1 MNKCGGLIKMGKFD
15 FRPTGVM
22 PALVTPFNKDDE
34 SINEDYLR
42 NLVNHLIDQG
52 VTGLVPVGTTGEFVN
67 MTFEERLRVIEIVVD
82 ETNGRVPV
90 IAGTGETGTK
100 MVIDATK
107 AATDIGADAAIIVTP
122 YYLKPK
128 AKGLYDHYFTIAE
141 KTDIPLVL
149 YNIPA
154 CTGVELPWTVVED
167 LVDLENFV
175 AIKDSSG
182 DYKYFSAL
190 LEKVSDKISV
200 LIGWDENVLGALA
213 GGAAGCILGS
223 ANVIPKVWLE
233 IYDHVKNNRLQE
245 AQTLQK
251 KVQKL
256 ARMLI
261 NSGALGAKECLNLM
275 GIPVG
280 TTRKPIIL
288 GDSLSYELQDEFRV
302 ELEKL
307 GLIEK
312 KEIKFE
318 VGEKELTS
326 RFYAVGVTPQKISD
340 FRLKVGESLVGSRAE
355 LAHIDLLIGTKDG
368 PVGDA
373 YARALTHPAKG
384 REGLQVIL
392 EPNMQV
398 KPATIMIPTVKITSL
413 RHASLT
419 YGPAQ
424 AAVAKAVMKCVEDGI
439 LPKEA
444 AEDILIVVNV
454 FVHPSASARKRVFI
468 NNYKATRN
476 AIRKA
481 MEGLPTV
488 DDGIKNAENARHPFR
503 NDP

>member
-1 MNKCGGLIKMGKFD
+1 MGKFD
-15 FRPTGVM
+15 FRPSGVM
-22 PALVTPFNKDDE
+22 PALVTPFNKDE
-34 SINEDYLR
+34 SINEDNLR
-42 NLVNHLIDQG
+42 NLVNHLIEQG
-52 VTGLVPVGTTGEFVN
+52 VNGLVPVGTTGEFVN
-67 MTFEERLRVIEIVVD
+67 MTHKERLKIIEIVVD
-82 ETNGRVPV
+82 EANGRVPV
-90 IAGTGETGTK
+90 IAGTGDTGTK
-100 MVIDATK
+100 LVIDATN
-107 AATDIGADAAIIVTP
+107 AAMDIGADAVLIVTP

-128 AKGLYDHYFTIAE
+128 AKGLYDHYLCIAE
-141 KTDIPLVL
+141 TTDIPIVL

-167 LVDLENFV
+167 LVDIDNFV

-182 DYKYFSAL
+182 DFKYFSAL

-200 LIGWDENVLGALA
+200 LIGWDENVLGSLA

-223 ANVIPKVWLE
+223 ANVFPKIWLE
-233 IYDHVKNNRLQE
+233 MYNHVKNNRLEE

-251 KVQKL
+251 KIQKL
-256 ARMLI
+256 ARLLI
-261 NSGALGAKECLNLM
+261 NSGALGVKTCLNM
-275 GIPVG
+275 MKIPVG
-280 TTRKPIIL
+280 ITRQPIIL
-288 GDSLSYELQDEFRV
+288 GDSLSYEIKDELRV

-307 GLIEK
+307 GLITK
-312 KEIKFE
+312 KEIKFKI
-318 VGEKELTS
+318 GDKPLTS
-326 RFYAVGVTPQKISD
+326 RFYAVGITPEKITD
-340 FRLKVGESLVGSRAE
+340 FELKVGESLVGDRVE
-355 LAHIDLLIGTKDG
+355 LAHIDLLIGKKDG
-368 PVGDA
+368 PVGIA
-373 YARALTHPAKG
+373 YAQALTNPKDG

-398 KPATIMIPTVKITSL
+398 KPPTIMIPTIRPISL

-424 AAVAKAVMKCVEDGI
+424 AAIAKAVMQCVEDGI
-439 LPKEA
+439 LPKEISD
-444 AEDILIVVNV
+444 DIVMIVNV
-454 FVHPSASARKRVFI
+454 FVHPSASARKRIFI

>member
-1 MNKCGGLIKMGKFD
+1 MSKFD
-15 FRPTGVM
+15 FRPSGVM

-34 SINEDYLR
+34 SLNEDNLR
-42 NLVNHLIDQG
+42 NLVNYLIDQG

-67 MTFEERLRVIEIVVD
+67 MTFEERLKVIEIVVD

-100 MVIDATK
+100 LAIDATK
-107 AATDIGADAAIIVTP
+107 AATDIGVDAVLIVTP

-128 AKGLYDHYFTIAE
+128 AKGIYDHYYTITE
-141 KTDIPLVL
+141 KTDIPIVL

-167 LVDLENFV
+167 LVDIENIV

-223 ANVIPKVWLE
+223 ANVIPKIWLE
-233 IYDHVKNNRLQE
+233 IYDHIKNNRLEE
-245 AQTLQK
+245 AQVLQR

-256 ARMLI
+256 ARLLI
-261 NSGALGAKECLNLM
+261 NSGALGVKSCLNLM
-275 GIPVG
+275 KIPVG
-280 TTRKPIIL
+280 TTRQPLVI
-288 GDSLSYELQDEFRV
+288 GDALSYEIKDELRV

-307 GLIEK
+307 GLIK
-312 KEIKFE
+312 KSEIQFE
-318 VGEKELTS
+318 FGDKPLIG
-326 RFYAVGVTPQKISD
+326 RFYAVGITPQKISD
-340 FRLKVGESLVGSRAE
+340 FELKVGESLVGDRAE
-355 LAHIDLLIGTKDG
+355 LAHIDLLIGKKDG
-368 PVGDA
+368 PVGNA
-373 YARALTHPAKG
+373 YAQALTNPEEG

-398 KPATIMIPTVKITSL
+398 KPSTIMIPTVRPTSL

-424 AAVAKAVMKCVEDGI
+424 AAIAKAVMQCVEDGI
-439 LPKEA
+439 LPKELA
-444 AEDILIVVNV
+444 DDIVLIVNV

-488 DDGIKNAENARHPFR
+488 DDGIQNAENARHPFR

>member
-1 MNKCGGLIKMGKFD
+1 
-15 FRPTGVM
+15 
-22 PALVTPFNKDDE
+22 
-34 SINEDYLR
+34 
-42 NLVNHLIDQG
+42 
-52 VTGLVPVGTTGEFVN
+52 
-67 MTFEERLRVIEIVVD
+67 
-82 ETNGRVPV
+82 
-90 IAGTGETGTK
+90 
-100 MVIDATK
+100 VIDATNK
-107 AATDIGADAAIIVTP
+107 ATDIGADAALIVTP

-128 AKGLYDHYFTIAE
+128 AKGLYDHYETIAE
-141 KTDIPLVL
+141 KTDIPIVL
-149 YNIPA
+149 YNIPV

-167 LVDLENFV
+167 LVDIENIV
-175 AIKDSSG
+175 GIKDSSG

-200 LIGWDENVLGALA
+200 MIGWDENVLGALA

-223 ANVIPKVWLE
+223 ANVIPRMWLE
-233 IYDHVKNNRLQE
+233 IYEHVKNNRLIE
-245 AQTLQK
+245 AQNLQK
-251 KVQKL
+251 KVQKI

-261 NSGALGAKECLNLM
+261 NSGALGAKECLNMM

-280 TTRKPIIL
+280 ITRQPIIL
-288 GDSLSYELQDEFRV
+288 GDSLSYELRDEFRV
-302 ELEKL
+302 ELEKF
-307 GLIEK
+307 GLIKK
-312 KEIKFE
+312 KEVKFE
-318 VGEKELTS
+318 VAEKEITS
-326 RFYAVGVTPQKISD
+326 RFYAVGVTPEIITD
-340 FRLKVGESLVGSRAE
+340 FSLKVGESLVGERAE
-355 LAHIDLLIGTKDG
+355 LAHIDLLIGEKKG
-368 PVGDA
+368 PVGEA

-398 KPATIMIPTVKITSL
+398 KPATIMIPTVKVNSL

-424 AAVAKAVMKCVEDGI
+424 AAVAKAVMQCVDDGI
-439 LPKEA
+439 LPKELD
-444 AEDILIVVNV
+444 EDIVIIVNV

-488 DDGIKNAENARHPFR
+488 DDAINNLENARHPLR

>member
-1 MNKCGGLIKMGKFD
+1 MGKFD

-22 PALVTPFNKDDE
+22 PAVVTPFNKDE
-34 SINEDYLR
+34 SINEENLR
-42 NLVNHLIDQG
+42 NLVNFLIGQG

-67 MTFEERLRVIEIVVD
+67 MTFEERLKVIEIVVD
-82 ETNGRVPV
+82 EANGRVPV

-100 MVIDATK
+100 LVVDATN
-107 AATDIGADAAIIVTP
+107 AAANIGADAVLIVTP

-128 AKGLYDHYFTIAE
+128 AKGLYDHYYTITE
-141 KTDIPLVL
+141 KTDIPIVL
-149 YNIPA
+149 YNIPP
-154 CTGVELPWTVVED
+154 CTGVELPWSVVED
-167 LVDLENFV
+167 LVDIENIV

-223 ANVIPKVWLE
+223 ANVFPKIWLE

-251 KVQKL
+251 RVQKL
-256 ARMLI
+256 ARLLI
-261 NSGALGAKECLNLM
+261 GSGALGVKSCLNM
-275 GIPVG
+275 MNIPVG
-280 TTRKPIIL
+280 TTRRPLIL
-288 GDSLSYELQDEFRV
+288 GDTLSYEIKDELRI

-312 KEIKFE
+312 KKIHVEI
-318 VGEKELTS
+318 GEKSLTS
-326 RFYAVGVTPQKISD
+326 RFYAVGVSPQKITD
-340 FRLKVGESLVGSRAE
+340 FKLKVGESLVGDRPE
-355 LAHIDLLIGTKDG
+355 LAHIDLLIGKKDG
-368 PVGDA
+368 PVGNA
-373 YARALTHPAKG
+373 YAQALTNLEEG

-398 KPATIMIPTVKITSL
+398 KPPTIMIPTVKPISL

-424 AAVAKAVMKCVEDGI
+424 AGIAKAVMQCIEDGI
-439 LPKEA
+439 LPKELTD
-444 AEDILIVVNV
+444 DIVLIVNV
-454 FVHPSASARKRVFI
+454 FVHPSASARKRIFI

-488 DDGIKNAENARHPFR
+488 DDGIENAENARHPFR

>member
-1 MNKCGGLIKMGKFD
+1 MGKFD

-34 SINEDYLR
+34 TINEENLR
-42 NLVNHLIDQG
+42 NLVNYLLEQG

-67 MTFEERLRVIEIVVD
+67 MTFEERLRVLEIVVD

-90 IAGTGETGTK
+90 IGGTGETGTK

-107 AATDIGADAAIIVTP
+107 AATDIGCDAAIIVTP

-167 LVDLENFV
+167 LVDIENFV

-223 ANVIPKVWLE
+223 ANVIPKIWLE

-245 AQTLQK
+245 AQALQK

-261 NSGALGAKECLNLM
+261 NSGALGAKECLNMM

-280 TTRKPIIL
+280 ITRRPIIL
-288 GDSLSYELQDEFRV
+288 GDALSYELQDEFRV

-318 VGEKELTS
+318 IGEKELTS
-326 RFYAVGVTPQKISD
+326 RFYAIGVTPEKISD
-340 FRLKVGESLVGSRAE
+340 FRLKVGESLVGDRAE
-355 LAHIDLLIGTKDG
+355 LAHIDLLIGSKEG

-398 KPATIMIPTVKITSL
+398 KPATIMIPTVKVTSL

-444 AEDILIVVNV
+444 AEDILIIVNV

>member
-1 MNKCGGLIKMGKFD
+1 MGKFD

-34 SINEDYLR
+34 TINEENLR
-42 NLVNHLIDQG
+42 NLVNHLIEQG

-67 MTFEERLRVIEIVVD
+67 MTFEERLRVLEIVVD

-90 IAGTGETGTK
+90 IGGTGETGTK

-107 AATDIGADAAIIVTP
+107 AATDIGCDAAIIVTP

-154 CTGVELPWTVVED
+154 CTGIELPWTVVED
-167 LVDLENFV
+167 LVDIENFV

-182 DYKYFSAL
+182 DYRYFSAL
-190 LEKVSDKISV
+190 LEKVSDQISV

-223 ANVIPKVWLE
+223 ANVIPRIWIE
-233 IYDHVKNNRLQE
+233 IYNHVNNNRLQE
-245 AQTLQK
+245 AQALQK
-251 KVQKL
+251 KVQKI

-261 NSGALGAKECLNLM
+261 NSGALGAKECLNMM

-280 TTRKPIIL
+280 TTRQPIIL
-288 GDSLSYELQDEFRV
+288 GDTLSYELRDEFRV

-318 VGEKELTS
+318 IGEKELTS

-355 LAHIDLLIGTKDG
+355 LAHIDLLIGSKDG

-392 EPNMQV
+392 EPNMQI
-398 KPATIMIPTVKITSL
+398 KPATIMIPTVKVTSL

-481 MEGLPTV
+481 MEELPTV
-488 DDGIKNAENARHPFR
+488 DDAIQNAENARHPFR

>member
-1 MNKCGGLIKMGKFD
+1 
-15 FRPTGVM
+15 
-22 PALVTPFNKDDE
+22 
-34 SINEDYLR
+34 
-42 NLVNHLIDQG
+42 
-52 VTGLVPVGTTGEFVN
+52 

-100 MVIDATK
+100 LVIDATK
-107 AATDIGADAAIIVTP
+107 AATDIGADACIIVTP

-149 YNIPA
+149 YNIPV

-167 LVDLENFV
+167 LVDTENFV

-223 ANVIPKVWLE
+223 ANVIPKIWLE
-233 IYDHVKNNRLQE
+233 IYDHVENNRLKE
-245 AQTLQK
+245 AQILQK

-261 NSGALGAKECLNLM
+261 NSGALGVKECLNMM
-275 GIPVG
+275 GVPVG
-280 TTRKPIIL
+280 TTRRPIIL
-288 GDSLSYELQDEFRV
+288 GDTLSYELQDEFRV

-307 GLIEK
+307 GYIKK

-318 VGEKELTS
+318 IGEKELTS
-326 RFYAVGVTPQKISD
+326 RFYSVGITPEKITD
-340 FRLKVGESLVGSRAE
+340 FRLKVGESLVGNRAE

-368 PVGDA
+368 PVGNA

-398 KPATIMIPTVKITSL
+398 KPATIMIPTVKVTSL

-488 DDGIKNAENARHPFR
+488 DDGIENAENARHPFR

>member
-1 MNKCGGLIKMGKFD
+1 MSKFD

-22 PALVTPFNKDDE
+22 VALVTPFNKDE
-34 SINEDYLR
+34 SINEDQLR
-42 NLVNHLIDQG
+42 NLVNHLIEQG

-67 MTFEERLRVIEIVVD
+67 MTFEERLKVIEIVVD

-100 MVIDATK
+100 LVIDATK
-107 AATDIGADAAIIVTP
+107 AATDIGADAVLIVTP

-128 AKGLYDHYFTIAE
+128 AKGLYDHYYTITE
-141 KTDIPLVL
+141 KTDIPIVL

-167 LVDLENFV
+167 LVDIENIV

-182 DYKYFSAL
+182 DYKYFAAL

-223 ANVIPKVWLE
+223 ANVFPKIWLE
-233 IYDHVKNNRLQE
+233 IYNHVKNNRLEE

-251 KVQKL
+251 KVQKI
-256 ARMLI
+256 ARLLI
-261 NSGALGAKECLNLM
+261 NSGALGVKSCLNM
-275 GIPVG
+275 MKVKVG
-280 TTRKPIIL
+280 KTRRPLVL
-288 GDSLSYELQDEFRV
+288 GDALSYEIKDELRI

-312 KEIKFE
+312 TEVQFE
-318 VGEKELTS
+318 FGEKLLTS
-326 RFYAVGVTPQKISD
+326 RFYAVGITPKKITD
-340 FRLKVGESLVGSRAE
+340 FKLKVGESLVGNRAE
-355 LAHIDLLIGTKDG
+355 LAHIDLLIGEKDG
-368 PVGDA
+368 PVGQA
-373 YARALTHPAKG
+373 YAQALTNPEEG

-398 KPATIMIPTVKITSL
+398 KPPTIMIPTVRPTSL

-424 AAVAKAVMKCVEDGI
+424 AAIAKAVMQCVIDGI
-439 LPKEA
+439 LPKELTD
-444 AEDILIVVNV
+444 DIVLIVNV
-454 FVHPSASARKRVFI
+454 FVHPSASARKRIFI

-488 DDGIKNAENARHPFR
+488 DDGIENAENARHPFR

>member
-1 MNKCGGLIKMGKFD
+1 MGKFD
-15 FRPTGVM
+15 FRLSGVSVAM
-22 PALVTPFNKDDE
+22 VTPFNEDE
-34 SINEDYLR
+34 SINEEQLK
-42 NLVNHLIDQG
+42 NLVNFLIEKG
-52 VTGLVPVGTTGEFVN
+52 VNGLVPVGTTGEFVN

-82 ETNGRVPV
+82 EAKGRVPI
-90 IAGTGETGTK
+90 IAGTGESGTK
-100 MVIDATK
+100 MVIDATN
-107 AATDIGADAAIIVTP
+107 AATDLGADAALIVTP

-128 AKGLYDHYFTIAE
+128 AKGLYDHFYHICE
-141 KTDIPLVL
+141 STDIPIII
-149 YNIPA
+149 YNIPV
-154 CTGVELPWTVVED
+154 CTGIELPWTVVED
-167 LVDLENFV
+167 LADIENIV
-175 AIKDSSG
+175 GIKDSSG

-223 ANVIPKVWLE
+223 GNVIPQYWLE
-233 IYDHVKNNRLQE
+233 IYDHVKNNRLKE
-245 AQTLQK
+245 AQETQK
-251 KVQKL
+251 RVQKI

-261 NSGALGAKECLNLM
+261 QSGALGAKECLNMM
-275 GIPVG
+275 GVPVG
-280 TTRKPIIL
+280 ITRRPIIL
-288 GDSLSYELQDEFRV
+288 GDTLSYELRDEFRV

-307 GLIEK
+307 GLIKK

-318 VGEKELTS
+318 IGEKELTS
-326 RFYAVGVTPQKISD
+326 RFYAVGITPEKISD
-340 FRLKVGESLVGSRAE
+340 FSLKVGESLVGERVE
-355 LAHIDLLIGTKDG
+355 LAHIDLLIGDKKG
-368 PVGDA
+368 PVGEA
-373 YARALTHPAKG
+373 YAKALTHPSKG

-398 KPATIMIPTVKITSL
+398 KPPTIMIPTVKVSSL

-424 AAVAKAVMKCVEDGI
+424 AAIAKAVVQCVDDGI
-439 LPKEA
+439 LPKEM
-444 AEDILIVVNV
+444 AEDIVLIVNV

-481 MEGLPTV
+481 MEGLPTLEDNV
-488 DDGIKNAENARHPFR
+488 RNAESARHPLR

>member
-1 MNKCGGLIKMGKFD
+1 MGKFD
-15 FRPTGVM
+15 YRPTGVM

-34 SINEDYLR
+34 SINEENLR
-42 NLVNHLIDQG
+42 NLVNNLIDQG

-100 MVIDATK
+100 LVIDATK
-107 AATDIGADAAIIVTP
+107 AATDIGADACIIVTP

-167 LVDLENFV
+167 LVDIENFV

-233 IYDHVKNNRLQE
+233 LYDHVENNRLKE

-261 NSGALGAKECLNLM
+261 NSGALGVKECLNMM
-275 GIPVG
+275 GVPVG
-280 TTRKPIIL
+280 TTRRPIIL
-288 GDSLSYELQDEFRV
+288 GDTLSYELQDEFRV

-307 GLIEK
+307 GYIEK

-318 VGEKELTS
+318 IGEKELTS
-326 RFYAVGVTPQKISD
+326 RFYSVGITPEKITD
-340 FRLKVGESLVGSRAE
+340 FRLKVGESLVGNRAE

-368 PVGDA
+368 PVGNA

-398 KPATIMIPTVKITSL
+398 KPATIMIPTVKVMSL

-488 DDGIKNAENARHPFR
+488 DDGIENAENARHPFR

>member
-1 MNKCGGLIKMGKFD
+1 MGKFD
-15 FRPTGVM
+15 FRPKGVM
-22 PALVTPFNKDDE
+22 PAMVTPFNKDE
-34 SINEDYLR
+34 SINEEYLR
-42 NLVNHLIDQG
+42 NLVNHFIDQG
-52 VTGLVPVGTTGEFVN
+52 VTGLVPCGTTGEFCN
-67 MTFEERLRVIEIVVD
+67 MNFEERLKVIEIVVD

-100 MVIDATK
+100 LVIEASK
-107 AATDIGADAAIIVTP
+107 AATDIGADAVIIVTP

-141 KTDIPLVL
+141 KTDIPIVL
-149 YNIPA
+149 YNIPV

-167 LVDLENFV
+167 LVDIENFV

-182 DYKYFSAL
+182 DYKYHSAL

-200 LIGWDENVLGALA
+200 LIGWDELVLGALA

-223 ANVIPKVWLE
+223 ANVIPKIWLE
-233 IYDHVKNNRLQE
+233 IYDHVQNNRLLE

-251 KVQKL
+251 QVQKI

-275 GIPVG
+275 GIPAG
-280 TTRKPIIL
+280 ITRQPIIL
-288 GDSLSYELQDEFRV
+288 GDALSYELRDEFRV

-312 KEIKFE
+312 KELKFE
-318 VGEKELTS
+318 IGEKEISS
-326 RFYAVGVTPQKISD
+326 RFYSVGVTPDKITD
-340 FRLKVGESLVGSRAE
+340 FNLKVGESLVGNRAE
-355 LAHIDLLIGTKDG
+355 LAHVDLLIGMKDG
-368 PVGDA
+368 PVGDG

-384 REGLQVIL
+384 KEGLQVIL

-398 KPATIMIPTVKITSL
+398 KPATVMIPTVKVTSL

-439 LPKEA
+439 IPKEA
-444 AEDILIVVNV
+444 SEDIVIIANV
-454 FVHPSASARKRVFI
+454 FVHPSASSRKRVFI
-468 NNYKATRN
+468 NNFKATRN

-488 DDGIKNAENARHPFR
+488 EDGIENAENARHPFR

>member
-1 MNKCGGLIKMGKFD
+1 LSKFD

-22 PALVTPFNKDDE
+22 PALVTPFNEDE
-34 SINEDYLR
+34 SINEEYLR
-42 NLVNHLIDQG
+42 NLINHLIDQG

-67 MTFEERLRVIEIVVD
+67 MTSEERLKVIEIVVD

-100 MVIDATK
+100 LVIDATK
-107 AATDIGADAAIIVTP
+107 AATDIGADAVLIVTP

-128 AKGLYDHYFTIAE
+128 AKGLYDHYYTITE
-141 KTDIPLVL
+141 KTDIPIVL

-154 CTGVELPWTVVED
+154 CTGLELPWTVVED
-167 LVDLENFV
+167 LIDIENIV

-223 ANVIPKVWLE
+223 ANVFPKIWLE
-233 IYDHVKNNRLQE
+233 IYHHVKNNRLEE

-256 ARMLI
+256 ARLLI
-261 NSGALGAKECLNLM
+261 NSGALGVKTCLNLM
-275 GIPVG
+275 KVPVG
-280 TTRKPIIL
+280 TTRQPIIL
-288 GDSLSYELQDEFRV
+288 GDALSYEIKDELRV

-307 GLIEK
+307 GLIKK
-312 KEIKFE
+312 KEIEFKI
-318 VGEKELTS
+318 GEKPLTS
-326 RFYAVGVTPQKISD
+326 RFYAVGLTPQKITD
-340 FRLKVGESLVGSRAE
+340 FNLKVGESLVGNRPE
-355 LAHIDLLIGTKDG
+355 LAHIDLLIGKKDG
-368 PVGDA
+368 PVGEA
-373 YARALTHPAKG
+373 YARALTNPTEG

-424 AAVAKAVMKCVEDGI
+424 AAIAKAVMKCVEDGF

-444 AEDILIVVNV
+444 ADDLLLIVNV
-454 FVHPSASARKRVFI
+454 FVHPSASARKRIFI

-481 MEGLPTV
+481 IEGLPTV
-488 DDGIKNAENARHPFR
+488 DDGIKNAENARHPLR

>member
-1 MNKCGGLIKMGKFD
+1 MGKFD
-15 FRPTGVM
+15 FRPKGVM
-22 PALVTPFNKDDE
+22 PAMVTPFNKDE
-34 SINEDYLR
+34 SINEEQLR
-42 NLVNHLIDQG
+42 YLVNHFIDQG
-52 VTGLVPVGTTGEFVN
+52 VTGLVPCGTTGEFVN
-67 MTFEERLRVIEIVVD
+67 MTLEERLKVIEIVVD

-90 IAGTGETGTK
+90 IAGTGESGTK
-100 MVIDATK
+100 MVIDSSK
-107 AATDIGADAAIIVTP
+107 AATDIGADAVIIVTP

-141 KTDIPLVL
+141 KTDIPIVL
-149 YNIPA
+149 YNIPV

-167 LVDLENFV
+167 LVDIENFV

-182 DYKYFSAL
+182 DYKYHSAL

-200 LIGWDENVLGALA
+200 LIGWDELVLGALA

-223 ANVIPKVWLE
+223 ANVIPKIWLE
-233 IYDHVKNNRLQE
+233 LYSHVQNNRLAE
-245 AQTLQK
+245 AQALQK

-280 TTRKPIIL
+280 ITRQPIIL
-288 GDSLSYELQDEFRV
+288 GDALSYELRDEFRV

-312 KEIKFE
+312 KELKFE
-318 VGEKELTS
+318 IGEKEISS
-326 RFYAVGVTPQKISD
+326 RFYSVGVTPEKIVD
-340 FRLKVGESLVGSRAE
+340 FNLKVGESLVGSRVE

-368 PVGDA
+368 PVGDG

-384 REGLQVIL
+384 KEGLQVIL

-398 KPATIMIPTVKITSL
+398 KPATVMIPTVKVTSL

-424 AAVAKAVMKCVEDGI
+424 AAVAKAVMQCVEDGI

-444 AEDILIVVNV
+444 SEDIVIIANV
-454 FVHPSASARKRVFI
+454 FVHPSASSRKRVFI

-488 DDGIKNAENARHPFR
+488 EEGIKNLENARHPFR

>member
-1 MNKCGGLIKMGKFD
+1 MGKFD
-15 FRPTGVM
+15 FRPKGVM
-22 PALVTPFNKDDE
+22 PAMVTPFNKDE
-34 SINEDYLR
+34 SINEDNLR

-67 MTFEERLRVIEIVVD
+67 MTFDERLKVIEIVVD
-82 ETNGRVPV
+82 EANGRVPV

-100 MVIDATK
+100 LVIDATI
-107 AATDIGADAAIIVTP
+107 AATDLGADAAIIVTP

-128 AKGLYDHYFTIAE
+128 AKGLYDHYETICD
-141 KTDIPLVL
+141 KTDIPIVL

-167 LVDLENFV
+167 LVEIDNIV

-223 ANVIPKVWLE
+223 ANVIPHIWLE
-233 IYDHVKNNRLQE
+233 IYDHVKNNRLSE
-245 AQTLQK
+245 AQILQK
-251 KVQKL
+251 KVQKI

-261 NSGALGAKECLNLM
+261 NSGALGAKECLNM
-275 GIPVG
+275 MNVPVG
-280 TTRKPIIL
+280 ITRQPIIL
-288 GDSLSYELQDEFRV
+288 GDALSFELRDEFRV

-307 GLIEK
+307 GLIQK
-312 KEIKFE
+312 KDIKFE
-318 VGEKELTS
+318 IGEKELTS
-326 RFYAVGVTPQKISD
+326 RFYAVGVTPEKIAD
-340 FRLKVGESLVGSRAE
+340 FTLKVGESLVGNRPE
-355 LAHIDLLIGTKDG
+355 LAHVDILIGKKDG
-368 PVGDA
+368 PVGEA
-373 YARALTHPAKG
+373 YSRALTHPAKG

-398 KPATIMIPTVKITSL
+398 KPATIMIPTVKVTSL

-424 AAVAKAVMKCVEDGI
+424 AAVAKAVMQCVEDGI
-439 LPKEA
+439 LPKELS
-444 AEDILIVVNV
+444 EEIVIVVNV
-454 FVHPSASARKRVFI
+454 FVHPSASARKRIFI

-481 MEGLPTV
+481 MEGLPTAEE
-488 DDGIKNAENARHPFR
+488 GIENAENARHPFR

>member
-1 MNKCGGLIKMGKFD
+1 MGKFD

-34 SINEDYLR
+34 SINEENLR
-42 NLVNHLIDQG
+42 NLVNHLIEEG
-52 VTGLVPVGTTGEFVN
+52 VSGLVPVGTTGEFVN
-67 MTFEERLRVIEIVVD
+67 MKFEERLKVIDIVVD

-100 MVIDATK
+100 LVIDATK
-107 AATDIGADAAIIVTP
+107 AATDIGVDAVLIVTP

-141 KTDIPLVL
+141 KTDIPILL

-167 LVDLENFV
+167 LVDIDNIV
-175 AIKDSSG
+175 GIKDSSG

-223 ANVIPKVWLE
+223 ANVIPKIWIE
-233 IYDHVKNNRLQE
+233 IYNNIKNNRLEE
-245 AQTLQK
+245 AQVLQK

-256 ARMLI
+256 ARLLI
-261 NSGALGAKECLNLM
+261 NSGALGVKSCLNM
-275 GIPVG
+275 MKIPVG
-280 TTRKPIIL
+280 TTRQPLVL
-288 GDSLSYELQDEFRV
+288 GDSLSYEIKDELRV

-307 GLIEK
+307 GFIKKSEIQFKIEDK
-312 KEIKFE
+312 PLK
-318 VGEKELTS
+318 S
-326 RFYAVGVTPQKISD
+326 RFYAVGITPQKISD
-340 FRLKVGESLVGSRAE
+340 FELKVGESLVGDRAE
-355 LAHIDLLIGTKDG
+355 LAHIDLLIGKKNG
-368 PVGDA
+368 PVGNA
-373 YARALTHPAKG
+373 YAQALTNPEEG

-398 KPATIMIPTVKITSL
+398 KPPTIMIPTVRPTSL

-424 AAVAKAVMKCVEDGI
+424 AAIAKAVMQCVEDGI
-439 LPKEA
+439 LPKELA
-444 AEDILIVVNV
+444 NSIVLIVNV
-454 FVHPSASARKRVFI
+454 FVHPSASARKRIFI

-481 MEGLPTV
+481 MEGLPSV
-488 DDGIKNAENARHPFR
+488 SDGIKNMENARHPFR

>member
-1 MNKCGGLIKMGKFD
+1 MSKFD

-22 PALVTPFNKDDE
+22 PAMVTPFNKDE
-34 SINEDYLR
+34 SINEANLR
-42 NLVNHLIDQG
+42 NLVNYLIEQG

-67 MTFEERLRVIEIVVD
+67 MTIKERLKVIEIVVD
-82 ETNGRVPV
+82 EANNRVPV

-100 MVIDATK
+100 LVIDSTK
-107 AATDIGADAAIIVTP
+107 AATDIGVDAVLIVTP

-128 AKGLYDHYFTIAE
+128 AKGLYDHYYTITE
-141 KTDIPLVL
+141 KTDIPIVL

-167 LVDLENFV
+167 LVDIENII

-182 DYKYFSAL
+182 DYRYFSAL

-223 ANVIPKVWLE
+223 ANVFPKIWLE
-233 IYDHVKNNRLQE
+233 IYDHVKNYRIEE
-245 AQTLQK
+245 AQKLQK
-251 KVQKL
+251 RVQKI
-256 ARMLI
+256 ARLLI
-261 NSGALGAKECLNLM
+261 NSGALGVKSCLNM
-275 GIPVG
+275 MKVPVG
-280 TTRKPIIL
+280 KTRQPIVL
-288 GDSLSYELQDEFRV
+288 GDALSYEIKDELRV

-307 GLIEK
+307 GLIQKTDVQYE
-312 KEIKFE
+312 F
-318 VGEKELTS
+318 GEKSLTS
-326 RFYAVGVTPQKISD
+326 RFYAVGITPEKITD
-340 FRLKVGESLVGSRAE
+340 FDLKVGESLVGNRVE
-355 LAHIDLLIGTKDG
+355 LAHIDLLIGRKDG
-368 PVGDA
+368 PVGNA
-373 YARALTHPAKG
+373 YAQALTNPEEG

-398 KPATIMIPTVKITSL
+398 KPPTIMIPTVRPTSL

-424 AAVAKAVMKCVEDGI
+424 AAIAKAVIQCVEDGI
-439 LPKEA
+439 LPKELTD
-444 AEDILIVVNV
+444 DIVIIVNV
-454 FVHPSASARKRVFI
+454 FVHPSASARKRIFI

-481 MEGLPTV
+481 MEDLPSL
-488 DDGIKNAENARHPFR
+488 DDAIENAESARHPFR

>member
-1 MNKCGGLIKMGKFD
+1 
-15 FRPTGVM
+15 
-22 PALVTPFNKDDE
+22 
-34 SINEDYLR
+34 
-42 NLVNHLIDQG
+42 
-52 VTGLVPVGTTGEFVN
+52 
-67 MTFEERLRVIEIVVD
+67 
-82 ETNGRVPV
+82 
-90 IAGTGETGTK
+90 
-100 MVIDATK
+100 
-107 AATDIGADAAIIVTP
+107 
-122 YYLKPK
+122 
-128 AKGLYDHYFTIAE
+128 
-141 KTDIPLVL
+141 
-149 YNIPA
+149 
-154 CTGVELPWTVVED
+154 
-167 LVDLENFV
+167 
-175 AIKDSSG
+175 
-182 DYKYFSAL
+182 
-190 LEKVSDKISV
+190 
-200 LIGWDENVLGALA
+200 
-213 GGAAGCILGS
+213 
-223 ANVIPKVWLE
+223 
-233 IYDHVKNNRLQE
+233 
-245 AQTLQK
+245 
-251 KVQKL
+251 
-256 ARMLI
+256 MLI
-261 NSGALGAKECLNLM
+261 NSGALGVKECLNMM
-275 GIPVG
+275 GVQVG
-280 TTRKPIIL
+280 TTRRPIIL
-288 GDSLSYELQDEFRV
+288 GDALSYELQDEFRV

-312 KEIKFE
+312 KEIKFKI
-318 VGEKELTS
+318 GEKELTS
-326 RFYAVGVTPQKISD
+326 RFYAVGVTPEKISD

-355 LAHIDLLIGTKDG
+355 LAHIDLLIGSKDG

-398 KPATIMIPTVKITSL
+398 KPATIMIPTVKVTSL

-454 FVHPSASARKRVFI
+454 FVHPSASARKRIFI

>member
-1 MNKCGGLIKMGKFD
+1 MGKFN

-22 PALVTPFNKDDE
+22 PALVTPFNKTDE
-34 SINEDYLR
+34 SINEENLR
-42 NLVNHLIDQG
+42 NLVNHLIEQG

-67 MTFEERLRVIEIVVD
+67 MNFEERLKVIEIVVD

-100 MVIDATK
+100 LVIEATK
-107 AATDIGADAAIIVTP
+107 AATDIGADAVLIVTP

-128 AKGLYDHYFTIAE
+128 AKGLYDHYYTITE
-141 KTDIPLVL
+141 KTDIPIVL

-167 LVDLENFV
+167 LVDIENFV

-223 ANVIPKVWLE
+223 ANVFPKIWLE
-233 IYDHVKNNRLQE
+233 IYEHVKNNRLEE
-245 AQTLQK
+245 AQILQK

-256 ARMLI
+256 ARLLI
-261 NSGALGAKECLNLM
+261 NSGALGVKSCLNM
-275 GIPVG
+275 MKIPVG
-280 TTRKPIIL
+280 TTRQPLVL
-288 GDSLSYELQDEFRV
+288 GDALSYEIKDELRV

-307 GLIEK
+307 GLIK
-312 KEIKFE
+312 KTEIQFE
-318 VGEKELTS
+318 FGEKPLTS
-326 RFYAVGVTPQKISD
+326 RFYAVGITPQKITD
-340 FRLKVGESLVGSRAE
+340 FELKVGESLVGDRAE
-355 LAHIDLLIGTKDG
+355 LAHIDLLIGRKNG
-368 PVGDA
+368 PVGNA
-373 YARALTHPAKG
+373 YAQAFTNPEEG

-398 KPATIMIPTVKITSL
+398 KPPTIMIPTVRPTSL

-424 AAVAKAVMKCVEDGI
+424 AAIAKAVMQCVEDGI
-439 LPKEA
+439 LPKELA
-444 AEDILIVVNV
+444 NDIVLIVNV
-454 FVHPSASARKRVFI
+454 FVHPSASARKRIFI

-488 DDGIKNAENARHPFR
+488 NDGIKNAENARHPFR

>member
-1 MNKCGGLIKMGKFD
+1 
-15 FRPTGVM
+15 M
-22 PALVTPFNKDDE
+22 PAMVTPFNKDE
-34 SINEDYLR
+34 SINEEQLR

-52 VTGLVPVGTTGEFVN
+52 VTGLVPSGTTGEFVN
-67 MTFEERLRVIEIVVD
+67 MTYEERLKVIEIVVD

-100 MVIDATK
+100 LVIDATNK
-107 AATDIGADAAIIVTP
+107 ATDIGADAVLIVTP

-128 AKGLYDHYFTIAE
+128 AKGLYDHYYTITE
-141 KTDIPLVL
+141 KTDIPIVL
-149 YNIPA
+149 YNIPV
-154 CTGVELPWTVVED
+154 CTGIELPWTVVED
-167 LVDLENFV
+167 LVDIENIV
-175 AIKDSSG
+175 GIKDSSG

-200 LIGWDENVLGALA
+200 MIGWDENVLGALA

-223 ANVIPKVWLE
+223 ANVMPKVWLE
-233 IYDHVKNNRLQE
+233 IYDHVKNNRLNE
-245 AQTLQK
+245 AQDLQK
-251 KVQKL
+251 KVQKI

-261 NSGALGAKECLNLM
+261 NSGALGAKECLNMM
-275 GIPVG
+275 GVPVG
-280 TTRKPIIL
+280 ITRQPIIL
-288 GDSLSYELQDEFRV
+288 GDALSYELRDEFRV

-307 GLIEK
+307 GLIQK

-318 VGEKELTS
+318 LDEKKLTS
-326 RFYAVGVTPQKISD
+326 RFYSVGITPEKISD
-340 FRLKVGESLVGSRAE
+340 FRLKVGESLVGDRTE
-355 LAHIDLLIGTKDG
+355 LAHIDLLIGKKDG
-368 PVGDA
+368 PVGEA

-398 KPATIMIPTVKITSL
+398 KPATIMIPTVKIISL

-424 AAVAKAVMKCVEDGI
+424 AAVAKAVIQCVEDGI
-439 LPKEA
+439 LPKELA
-444 AEDILIVVNV
+444 DDIAIIVNV
-454 FVHPSASARKRVFI
+454 FVHPSSSARKRVFI

-481 MEGLPTV
+481 MEGVPTV
-488 DDGIKNAENARHPFR
+488 ENGINNAENARHPLR

>member
-1 MNKCGGLIKMGKFD
+1 MSKFD

-22 PALVTPFNKDDE
+22 SAMVTPFNKDE
-34 SINEDYLR
+34 SINEANLR
-42 NLVNHLIDQG
+42 NLVNYLIEQG

-67 MTFEERLRVIEIVVD
+67 MTIKERLKVIEIVVD
-82 ETNGRVPV
+82 EANNRVPV

-100 MVIDATK
+100 LVIDSTK
-107 AATDIGADAAIIVTP
+107 AATDIGADAVLIVTP

-128 AKGLYDHYFTIAE
+128 AKGLYDHYYTITE
-141 KTDIPLVL
+141 KTDIPIVL

-167 LVDLENFV
+167 LVDIENII

-182 DYKYFSAL
+182 DYRYFSAL

-223 ANVIPKVWLE
+223 ANVFPKIWLE
-233 IYDHVKNNRLQE
+233 IYDHVKNNRIEE
-245 AQTLQK
+245 AQKLQK
-251 KVQKL
+251 RVQKI
-256 ARMLI
+256 ARLLI
-261 NSGALGAKECLNLM
+261 NSGALGVKSCLNM
-275 GIPVG
+275 MKVPVG
-280 TTRKPIIL
+280 KTRQPIVL
-288 GDSLSYELQDEFRV
+288 GDALSYEIKDELRV

-307 GLIEK
+307 GLIQKTDVQYE
-312 KEIKFE
+312 F
-318 VGEKELTS
+318 GEKSLTS
-326 RFYAVGVTPQKISD
+326 RFYAVGITPEKITD
-340 FRLKVGESLVGSRAE
+340 FDLKVGESLVGNRVE
-355 LAHIDLLIGTKDG
+355 LAHIDLLIGRKDG
-368 PVGDA
+368 PVGNA
-373 YARALTHPAKG
+373 YAQALTNPEEG

-398 KPATIMIPTVKITSL
+398 KPPTIMIPTIRPTSL

-424 AAVAKAVMKCVEDGI
+424 AAIAKAVIQCVEDGI
-439 LPKEA
+439 LPKELE
-444 AEDILIVVNV
+444 EDIVIIVNV
-454 FVHPSASARKRVFI
+454 FVHPSASARKRIFI

-476 AIRKA
+476 SIRKA

-488 DDGIKNAENARHPFR
+488 NDGIENAESARHPFR

>member
-1 MNKCGGLIKMGKFD
+1 MGKFD
-15 FRPTGVM
+15 YRPTGVM

-34 SINEDYLR
+34 SINEENLR
-42 NLVNHLIDQG
+42 NLVNNLIDQG

-100 MVIDATK
+100 LVIDATK
-107 AATDIGADAAIIVTP
+107 AATDIGADACIIVTP

-149 YNIPA
+149 YNIPV

-167 LVDLENFV
+167 LVDIENFV

-233 IYDHVKNNRLQE
+233 LYDHVENNRLKE

-261 NSGALGAKECLNLM
+261 NSGALGVKECLNMM
-275 GIPVG
+275 GVPVG
-280 TTRKPIIL
+280 TTRRPIIL
-288 GDSLSYELQDEFRV
+288 GDTLSYELQDEFRV

-307 GLIEK
+307 GYIEK

-318 VGEKELTS
+318 IGEKELTS
-326 RFYAVGVTPQKISD
+326 RFYSVGITPEKITD
-340 FRLKVGESLVGSRAE
+340 FRLKVGESLVGNRAE

-398 KPATIMIPTVKITSL
+398 KPATIMIPTVKVTSL

-488 DDGIKNAENARHPFR
+488 DDGIENAENARHPFR

>member
-1 MNKCGGLIKMGKFD
+1 MGKFD
-15 FRPTGVM
+15 FRLTGVSVAM
-22 PALVTPFNKDDE
+22 VTPFNKDE
-34 SINEDYLR
+34 SINEEQIR
-42 NLVNHLIDQG
+42 NLVNFLIDKG
-52 VTGLVPVGTTGEFVN
+52 VNGLVPVGTTGEFVN
-67 MTFEERLRVIEIVVD
+67 MTYEERLRVIEIVID
-82 ETNGRVPV
+82 EANGRVPV
-90 IAGTGETGTK
+90 IAGTGESGTK
-100 MVIDATK
+100 MVIDATN
-107 AATDIGADAAIIVTP
+107 AASDLGADAVLIVTP

-128 AKGLYDHYFTIAE
+128 AKGLYDHYYTIT
-141 KTDIPLVL
+141 KNTDIPIIM

-154 CTGVELPWTVVED
+154 CTGIELPWTVVED
-167 LVDLENFV
+167 LADIENIV
-175 AIKDSSG
+175 GIKDSSG

-223 ANVIPKVWLE
+223 ANVIPEFWLE
-233 IYDHVKNNRLQE
+233 IYNHVRNNRLKE
-245 AQTLQK
+245 AQELQK

-261 NSGALGAKECLNLM
+261 NSGALGAKECLNMM
-275 GIPVG
+275 GVPVG
-280 TTRKPIIL
+280 ITRQPIIL
-288 GDSLSYELQDEFRV
+288 GDSLSYELRDEFRV

-312 KEIKFE
+312 KELKFE
-318 VGEKELTS
+318 IEEKELTS
-326 RFYAVGVTPQKISD
+326 RFYVVGITPEKIKD
-340 FRLKVGESLVGSRAE
+340 FSLKVGESLVGDRVE
-355 LAHIDLLIGTKDG
+355 LAHIDLLIGKKNG
-368 PVGDA
+368 PVGEA

-398 KPATIMIPTVKITSL
+398 KPPTIMIPTVKVTSL

-424 AAVAKAVMKCVEDGI
+424 AAIAKAVMQCVEDGI
-439 LPKEA
+439 LPKEL
-444 AEDILIVVNV
+444 AEEIVLIVNV

-468 NNYKATRN
+468 NNFKATRN

-481 MEGLPTV
+481 MEGLPTI
-488 DDGIKNAENARHPFR
+488 DDGIQNAENARHPLR

>member
-1 MNKCGGLIKMGKFD
+1 MGKFD
-15 FRPTGVM
+15 FRPSGVM
-22 PALVTPFNKDDE
+22 PALVTPFNKDE
-34 SINEDYLR
+34 SINEENLR
-42 NLVNHLIDQG
+42 YLVNHLIEQG
-52 VTGLVPVGTTGEFVN
+52 VTGVVPVGTTGEFVN
-67 MTFEERLRVIEIVVD
+67 MTYEERLKIIEIVVD
-82 ETNGRVPV
+82 EVNGKVPV

-100 MVIDATK
+100 LVVTATK
-107 AATDIGADAAIIVTP
+107 AATDIGADAVLIVTP

-128 AKGLYDHYFTIAE
+128 AKGLYDHYYTITE
-141 KTDIPLVL
+141 KTDIPIVL

-167 LVDLENFV
+167 LVDIDNIV

-223 ANVIPKVWLE
+223 ANVFPKIWLE
-233 IYDHVKNNRLQE
+233 IYNHVKNNRLLE

-251 KVQKL
+251 KIQKF
-256 ARMLI
+256 ARLLI
-261 NSGALGAKECLNLM
+261 NSGALGVKSCLNM
-275 GIPVG
+275 MKIPVG
-280 TTRKPIIL
+280 ITRQPIIL
-288 GDSLSYELQDEFRV
+288 GDSLSYEIKDELRV

-312 KEIKFE
+312 KEIAFE
-318 VGEKELTS
+318 IGDKPLIS
-326 RFYAVGVTPQKISD
+326 RFYAVGITPEKITD
-340 FRLKVGESLVGSRAE
+340 FNLKVGESLVGNRVE
-355 LAHIDLLIGTKDG
+355 LAHIDLLIGNKDG
-368 PVGDA
+368 PVGKA
-373 YARALTHPAKG
+373 YAIALTNPSEGK
-384 REGLQVIL
+384 EGLQVIL

-398 KPATIMIPTVKITSL
+398 KPPTIMIPTVKITSL

-424 AAVAKAVMKCVEDGI
+424 AAIAKAVMQCIEDGI
-439 LPKEA
+439 IPKDA
-444 AEDILIVVNV
+444 TDDIVIIVNV

>member
-1 MNKCGGLIKMGKFD
+1 MNKFN
-15 FRPTGVM
+15 FRPEGVM
-22 PALVTPFNKDDE
+22 PALVTPFNKSDE
-34 SINEDYLR
+34 SINEENLR
-42 NLVNHLIDQG
+42 NLVNHLINQG

-67 MTFEERLRVIEIVVD
+67 MTFEERLKVIEIVVD
-82 ETNGRVPV
+82 ESNGRVPV

-100 MVIDATK
+100 LVIEATK
-107 AATDIGADAAIIVTP
+107 AATDIGADAVLIVTP

-141 KTDIPLVL
+141 KTDIPILL

-167 LVDLENFV
+167 LVDIDNIV
-175 AIKDSSG
+175 GIKDSSG

-223 ANVIPKVWLE
+223 ANVFPKLWLE
-233 IYDHVKNNRLQE
+233 LYEHVKNNRLKE
-245 AQTLQK
+245 AQVIQK
-251 KVQKL
+251 KVQKM
-256 ARMLI
+256 ARLLI
-261 NSGALGAKECLNLM
+261 NSGALGVKSCLNM
-275 GIPVG
+275 MKVPVG
-280 TTRKPIIL
+280 TTRQPLVL
-288 GDSLSYELQDEFRV
+288 GDALSYEIKDELRV

-312 KEIKFE
+312 TEIEFE
-318 VGEKELTS
+318 LGEKPITS
-326 RFYAVGVTPQKISD
+326 RFYAVGITPQKITD
-340 FRLKVGESLVGSRAE
+340 FELKVGESLVGDRAE
-355 LAHIDLLIGTKDG
+355 LAHIDILIGNKNG
-368 PVGDA
+368 PVGNA
-373 YARALTHPAKG
+373 YAQALTNPEEG

-398 KPATIMIPTVKITSL
+398 KPATIMIPTIRPTSL

-424 AAVAKAVMKCVEDGI
+424 AAIAKAVAQCVEDGI
-439 LPKEA
+439 LPKETSD
-444 AEDILIVVNV
+444 DIVLIVNV

-488 DDGIKNAENARHPFR
+488 DDSLANKDNARHPFR

>member
-1 MNKCGGLIKMGKFD
+1 MGKFD

-22 PALVTPFNKDDE
+22 PALVTPFNKDE
-34 SINEDYLR
+34 SINEDQLR
-42 NLVNHLIDQG
+42 NLVNFLIGQG

-67 MTFEERLRVIEIVVD
+67 MTFEERKKVIEIVVD

-100 MVIDATK
+100 LVIDATN
-107 AATDIGADAAIIVTP
+107 AATDIGADAVLIVTP

-141 KTDIPLVL
+141 KTDIPIVL

-167 LVDLENFV
+167 LIDIENIV

-223 ANVIPKVWLE
+223 ANVFPKIWFE
-233 IYDHVKNNRLQE
+233 IYNHVKNNRLEE
-245 AQTLQK
+245 AQILQK

-256 ARMLI
+256 ARLLI
-261 NSGALGAKECLNLM
+261 SSGALGVKSCLNM
-275 GIPVG
+275 MNVPVG
-280 TTRKPIIL
+280 ITRQPIII
-288 GDSLSYELQDEFRV
+288 GDTLSYEIKDELRV

-312 KEIKFE
+312 TEIQFE
-318 VGEKELTS
+318 FGEKPLTS
-326 RFYAVGVTPQKISD
+326 RFYAVGITPKKISD
-340 FRLKVGESLVGSRAE
+340 FELKVGESLVGNRVE
-355 LAHIDLLIGTKDG
+355 LAHIDLLIGAKNG
-368 PVGDA
+368 PVGQA
-373 YARALTHPAKG
+373 YAQALINPEEG
-384 REGLQVIL
+384 REALQVIL

-398 KPATIMIPTVKITSL
+398 KPPTIMIPTVRPTSL

-424 AAVAKAVMKCVEDGI
+424 AAIAKAVMQCVEDGI
-439 LPKEA
+439 LPKELS
-444 AEDILIVVNV
+444 DDLVLIVNV
-454 FVHPSASARKRVFI
+454 FVHPSASARKRIFI

-481 MEGLPTV
+481 MEGLPSV
-488 DDGIKNAENARHPFR
+488 DDGIENAENARHPFR